1 MSTFDLFKCA
11 ERIEA
16 ASAALYAAL
25 ARRFDDHPGAR
36 ALFVQLGAEELQHA
50 SRIRLVAA
58 SYRND
63 SGVVERV
70 HGAKELEACLA
81 ESERALADVEAGI
94 WGSDLAQVKRRLR
107 FLEAELSR
115 AHAHLLLE
123 DGDAGLREFF
133 RQLAAQDVAHA
144 ELLKP

>member
-1 MSTFDLFKCA
+1 VSTFELFKCA

-16 ASAALYAAL
+16 VSAALYAAL
-25 ARRFDDHPGAR
+25 ARRFRDDPEAH
-36 ALFVQLGAEELQHA
+36 ALFVRLGAEELQHA

-63 SGVVERV
+63 SGVLERV
-70 HGAKELEACLA
+70 RGAKELEACLA

-94 WGSDLAQVKRRLR
+94 WGSDVTQVKRRLR

-115 AHAHLLLE
+115 AHAHTLLE
-123 DGDAGLREFF
+123 DGDPGLRDFF
-133 RQLAAQDVAHA
+133 RQLAAQDAAHA